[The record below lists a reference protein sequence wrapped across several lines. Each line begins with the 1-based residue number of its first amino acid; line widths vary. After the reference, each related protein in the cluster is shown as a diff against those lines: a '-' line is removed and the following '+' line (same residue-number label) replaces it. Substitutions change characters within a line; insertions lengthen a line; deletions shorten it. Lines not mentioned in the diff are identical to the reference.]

1 MLLILSGKELHNT
14 NDIAHKHQ
22 ESNKDLAIMRT
33 EFTRINRVDKAIFE
47 SEQEILD
54 GAEAVDAIKVFND
67 LERKYF
73 G

>member
-22 ESNKDLAIMRT
+22 ESNEDLAIMRT

-54 GAEAVDAIKVFND
+54 GA
-67 LERKYF
+67 
-73 G
+73 

>member
-1 MLLILSGKELHNT
+1 MS
-14 NDIAHKHQ
+14 
-22 ESNKDLAIMRT
+22 T

-54 GAEAVDAIKVFND
+54 SAEAVDAIKVFND